1 MIHRDELQDAVFLRR
16 WNAVL
21 CWQGGASNPVDMSGY
36 SLSESIA
43 GCQTRRDHI
52 IITALAYSGLLN
64 RGNSLV
70 KSDVSMAPLS
80 SARAAEQW
88 ESEDEPQGTGRRHDR
103 RNRRCQ

>member
-1 MIHRDELQDAVFLRR
+1 MQFSVGRVGHQTLLTSP
-16 WNAVL
+16 
-21 CWQGGASNPVDMSGY
+21 C

-70 KSDVSMAPLS
+70 KSDVSVASLSTVRAPQ
-80 SARAAEQW
+80 QW
-88 ESEDEPQGTGRRHDR
+88 ESEDEPQGTRTWDGRG
-103 RNRRCQ
+103 NRRCQ